1 MSQTNKIDSGRG
13 LVVAFGGCLI
23 NTWTFGVFYAFATAL
38 EQMVEEFNAR
48 LSGIAAFFAVTTFLF
63 FATGIVAGPL
73 ADRFGA
79 RRLITVGAVLMGWGL
94 WLTAQVDSLFA
105 GILIYGLGVGL
116 GIGSYLVPLS
126 VATGAWFEK
135 HRTLALGINTVGI
148 GLGTLIL
155 VPVAEW
161 LIRTAGWRAAFDLMG
176 IGSAIVYFLVALT
189 SFRPPTPPAPVA
201 TSISAARK
209 ALRRSE
215 FWRLYVAGFLMSV
228 ALFIPFVFLVQYAKE
243 QGIAS
248 STAAFLITS
257 LGLGSVLGRLGLGVL
272 GMRLCVLPLIIM
284 CFAIQPIAYIVW
296 LIAGAN
302 YPLLLLFAAL
312 LGVGYGGFVALSPV
326 AMAGIFGLE
335 GLGGVL
341 GIQYTSAGV
350 GALIGPIAAGAI
362 IDATGSYT
370 VAIVGAIFGS
380 LAAVFSVI
388 PMWRLGSGTP
398 PPPPAI
404 QTRFYL
410 SEPTVW
416 LVSPRSR

>member
-1 MSQTNKIDSGRG
+1 MSGKREIDGGRG
-13 LVVAFGGCLI
+13 WIVAFAGCAI

-38 EQMVEEFNAR
+38 EQMVDEFNAS
-48 LSGIAAFFAVTTFLF
+48 LSGIAAFFSVTTFLF
-63 FATGIVAGPL
+63 FAVGMLAGPL

-79 RRLITVGAVLMGWGL
+79 RRLVAVGAFLMGGGL
-94 WLTAQVDSLFA
+94 WLTAQVESLLA
-105 GILIYGLGVGL
+105 GIVIYGLGVGL

-155 VPVAEW
+155 VPFAEW
-161 LIRTAGWRAAFDLMG
+161 LIRTAGWRSAFELMG
-176 IGSAIVYFLVALT
+176 IGSAIVYAVVALL
-189 SFRPPTPPAPVA
+189 SFRPPTPPASVSV
-201 TSISAARK
+201 SISAARRAVRK
-209 ALRRSE
+209 SE
-215 FWRLYVAGFLMSV
+215 FWRLYAAGLLMSV

-272 GMRLCVLPLIIM
+272 GMRLGVLPLIIM
-284 CFAIQPIAYIVW
+284 CFGIQPIAYVLW
-296 LIAGAN
+296 LLSGSN
-302 YPLLLLFAAL
+302 YLLLLLFAGL

-341 GIQYTSAGV
+341 GVQYTSAGV

-370 VAIVGAIFGS
+370 VAIIGAIVVS
-380 LAAVFSVI
+380 LAATVSVL
-388 PMWRLGSGTP
+388 PMWRLGDGTP
-398 PPPPAI
+398 SETL
-404 QTRFYL
+404 TRSFL
-410 SEPTVW
+410 SQPTVW
-416 LVSPRSR
+416 LVSPR

>member
-1 MSQTNKIDSGRG
+1 MSGKREIDGGRG
-13 LVVAFGGCLI
+13 WIVAFAGCAI

-38 EQMVEEFNAR
+38 EQMVDEFNAS
-48 LSGIAAFFAVTTFLF
+48 LSGIAAFFSVTTFLF
-63 FATGIVAGPL
+63 FAVGMLAGPL

-79 RRLITVGAVLMGWGL
+79 RRLVAVGAFLMGGGL
-94 WLTAQVDSLFA
+94 WLTAQVESLLA
-105 GILIYGLGVGL
+105 GIVIYGLGVGL

-155 VPVAEW
+155 VPFAEW
-161 LIRTAGWRAAFDLMG
+161 LIRTAGWRSAFELMG
-176 IGSAIVYFLVALT
+176 IGSAIVYAVVALL
-189 SFRPPTPPAPVA
+189 SFRPPTPPASVSV
-201 TSISAARK
+201 SISAARRAIRK
-209 ALRRSE
+209 SE
-215 FWRLYVAGFLMSV
+215 FWRLYAAGFLMSV

-272 GMRLCVLPLIIM
+272 GMRLGVLPLIIM
-284 CFAIQPIAYIVW
+284 CFGIQPIAYVLW
-296 LIAGAN
+296 LLSGSN
-302 YPLLLLFAAL
+302 YLLLLLFAGL

-341 GIQYTSAGV
+341 GVQYTSAGV

-370 VAIVGAIFGS
+370 VAIIGAIVVS
-380 LAAVFSVI
+380 LAATISVL
-388 PMWRLGSGTP
+388 PMWRLGDGTP
-398 PPPPAI
+398 SETL
-404 QTRFYL
+404 TRSFL
-410 SEPTVW
+410 SQPTVW
-416 LVSPRSR
+416 LVSPR

>member
-1 MSQTNKIDSGRG
+1 MSGKREIDGGRG
-13 LVVAFGGCLI
+13 WIVAFAGCAI

-38 EQMVEEFNAR
+38 EQMVDEFNAS
-48 LSGIAAFFAVTTFLF
+48 LSGIAAFFSVTTFLF
-63 FATGIVAGPL
+63 FAVGMLAGPL

-79 RRLITVGAVLMGWGL
+79 RRLVAVGAFLMGGGL
-94 WLTAQVDSLFA
+94 WLTAQVESLLA
-105 GILIYGLGVGL
+105 GIVIYGLGVGL

-155 VPVAEW
+155 VPFAEW
-161 LIRTAGWRAAFDLMG
+161 LIRTAGWRSAFELMG
-176 IGSAIVYFLVALT
+176 IGSAIVYAVVALL
-189 SFRPPTPPAPVA
+189 SFRPPTPPASVSV
-201 TSISAARK
+201 SISAARRAVRK
-209 ALRRSE
+209 SE
-215 FWRLYVAGFLMSV
+215 FWRLYAAGLLMSV

-272 GMRLCVLPLIIM
+272 GMRLGVLPLIIM
-284 CFAIQPIAYIVW
+284 CFGIQPIAYVLW
-296 LIAGAN
+296 LLSGSN
-302 YPLLLLFAAL
+302 YLLLLLFAGL

-341 GIQYTSAGV
+341 GVQYTSAGV

-370 VAIVGAIFGS
+370 VAIIGAIVVS
-380 LAAVFSVI
+380 LAATISVL
-388 PMWRLGSGTP
+388 PMWRLGDGTP
-398 PPPPAI
+398 SESL
-404 QTRFYL
+404 TRSFL
-410 SEPTVW
+410 SQPTVW
-416 LVSPRSR
+416 LVSPR

>member
-1 MSQTNKIDSGRG
+1 MSGKREIDGGRG
-13 LVVAFGGCLI
+13 WIVAFAGCAI

-38 EQMVEEFNAR
+38 EQMVDEFNAS
-48 LSGIAAFFAVTTFLF
+48 LSGIAAFFSVTTFLF
-63 FATGIVAGPL
+63 FAVGMLAGPL

-79 RRLITVGAVLMGWGL
+79 RRLVAVGAFLMGGGL
-94 WLTAQVDSLFA
+94 WLTAQVESLLA
-105 GILIYGLGVGL
+105 GIVIYGLGVGL

-155 VPVAEW
+155 VPFAEW
-161 LIRTAGWRAAFDLMG
+161 LIRTAGWRSAFELMG
-176 IGSAIVYFLVALT
+176 IGSAIVYAVVALL
-189 SFRPPTPPAPVA
+189 SFRPPTPPASVSV
-201 TSISAARK
+201 SISAARRAVRK
-209 ALRRSE
+209 SE
-215 FWRLYVAGFLMSV
+215 FWRLYAAGFLMSV

-272 GMRLCVLPLIIM
+272 GMRLGVLPLIIM
-284 CFAIQPIAYIVW
+284 CFGIQPIAYVLW
-296 LIAGAN
+296 LLSGSN
-302 YPLLLLFAAL
+302 YLLLLLFAGL

-341 GIQYTSAGV
+341 GVQYTSAGV

-370 VAIVGAIFGS
+370 VAIIGAIVVS
-380 LAAVFSVI
+380 LAATISVL
-388 PMWRLGSGTP
+388 PMWRLGDGTP
-398 PPPPAI
+398 SETL
-404 QTRFYL
+404 TRSFL
-410 SEPTVW
+410 SQPTVW
-416 LVSPRSR
+416 LVSPR

>member
-1 MSQTNKIDSGRG
+1 MSGKREIDGGRG
-13 LVVAFGGCLI
+13 WIVAFAGCAI

-38 EQMVEEFNAR
+38 EQMVDEFNAS
-48 LSGIAAFFAVTTFLF
+48 LSGIAAFFSVTTFLF
-63 FATGIVAGPL
+63 FAVGMLAGPL

-79 RRLITVGAVLMGWGL
+79 RRLVAVGAFLMGGGL
-94 WLTAQVDSLFA
+94 WLTAQVESLLA
-105 GILIYGLGVGL
+105 GIVIYGLGVGL

-155 VPVAEW
+155 VPFAEW
-161 LIRTAGWRAAFDLMG
+161 LIRTAGWRSAFELMG
-176 IGSAIVYFLVALT
+176 IGSAIVYAVVALL
-189 SFRPPTPPAPVA
+189 SFRPPTPPASVSV
-201 TSISAARK
+201 SISAARRAVRK
-209 ALRRSE
+209 SE
-215 FWRLYVAGFLMSV
+215 FWRLYAAGLLMSV

-272 GMRLCVLPLIIM
+272 GMRLGVLPLIIM
-284 CFAIQPIAYIVW
+284 CFGIQPIAYVLW
-296 LIAGAN
+296 LLSGSN
-302 YPLLLLFAAL
+302 NLLLLLFAGL

-341 GIQYTSAGV
+341 GVQYTSAGI
-350 GALIGPIAAGAI
+350 GALIRPIAAGAI

-370 VAIVGAIFGS
+370 VAIIGAIVVS
-380 LAAVFSVI
+380 LAATISVL
-388 PMWRLGSGTP
+388 PMWRLGDGTP
-398 PPPPAI
+398 SESL
-404 QTRFYL
+404 TRSFL
-410 SEPTVW
+410 SQPTVW
-416 LVSPRSR
+416 LVSPR

>member
-1 MSQTNKIDSGRG
+1 MSGKREIDGGRG
-13 LVVAFGGCLI
+13 WIVAFAGCAI

-38 EQMVEEFNAR
+38 EQMVDEFNAS
-48 LSGIAAFFAVTTFLF
+48 LSGIAAFFSVTTFLF
-63 FATGIVAGPL
+63 FAVGMLAGPL

-79 RRLITVGAVLMGWGL
+79 RRLVAVGAFLMGGGL
-94 WLTAQVDSLFA
+94 WLTAQVESLLA
-105 GILIYGLGVGL
+105 GIVIYGLGVGL

-155 VPVAEW
+155 VPFAEW
-161 LIRTAGWRAAFDLMG
+161 LIRTAGWRSAFELMG
-176 IGSAIVYFLVALT
+176 IGSAIVYAVVALL
-189 SFRPPTPPAPVA
+189 SFRPPTPPASVSV
-201 TSISAARK
+201 SISAARRAIRK
-209 ALRRSE
+209 SE
-215 FWRLYVAGFLMSV
+215 FWRLYAAGFLMSV

-272 GMRLCVLPLIIM
+272 GMRLGVLPLIIM
-284 CFAIQPIAYIVW
+284 CFGIQPIAYVLW
-296 LIAGAN
+296 LLSGSN
-302 YPLLLLFAAL
+302 YLLLLLFAGL

-341 GIQYTSAGV
+341 GVQYTSAGV

-370 VAIVGAIFGS
+370 VAIIGAIVVS
-380 LAAVFSVI
+380 LAATVSVL
-388 PMWRLGSGTP
+388 PMWRLGDGTP
-398 PPPPAI
+398 SETL
-404 QTRFYL
+404 TRSFL
-410 SEPTVW
+410 SQPTVW
-416 LVSPRSR
+416 LVSPR

>member
-1 MSQTNKIDSGRG
+1 MSGQSEIDGARG
-13 LVVAFGGCLI
+13 WIVAFAGCAI

-38 EQMVEEFNAR
+38 EQMVDEFNAS
-48 LSGIAAFFAVTTFLF
+48 LSGIAAFFSVTTFLF
-63 FATGIVAGPL
+63 FAVGMLAGPL

-79 RRLITVGAVLMGWGL
+79 RRLVAVGAFLMGGGL
-94 WLTAQVDSLFA
+94 WLTAQVESLLT
-105 GILIYGLGVGL
+105 GIVIYGLGVGL

-161 LIRTAGWRAAFDLMG
+161 LIRTAGWRSAFELMG
-176 IGSAIVYFLVALT
+176 IGSIIVYGVVAMV
-189 SFRPPTPPAPVA
+189 SFRPPTPPASVSVSVA
-201 TSISAARK
+201 AARRAIRK
-209 ALRRSE
+209 SE
-215 FWRLYVAGFLMSV
+215 FWRLYTAGLLMSV

-272 GMRLCVLPLIIM
+272 GMRLGVLPLIIL
-284 CFAIQPIAYIVW
+284 CFGIQPIAYLLW
-296 LIAGAN
+296 LLAGAN

-341 GIQYTSAGV
+341 GVQYTSAGV
-350 GALIGPIAAGAI
+350 GALIGPISAGAI

-370 VAIVGAIFGS
+370 VAIVGAIFVS
-380 LAAVFSVI
+380 LAATVSVL
-388 PMWRLGSGTP
+388 PLWRLGDGAPIAP
-398 PPPPAI
+398 PK
-404 QTRFYL
+404 RSFL
-410 SEPTVW
+410 SQPTVW
-416 LVSPRSR
+416 LVSQR

>member
-1 MSQTNKIDSGRG
+1 MSGKREIDGGRG
-13 LVVAFGGCLI
+13 WIVAFAGCAI

-38 EQMVEEFNAR
+38 EQMVDEFNAS
-48 LSGIAAFFAVTTFLF
+48 LSGIAAFFSVTTFLF
-63 FATGIVAGPL
+63 FAVGMLAGPL

-79 RRLITVGAVLMGWGL
+79 RRLVAVGAFLMGGGL
-94 WLTAQVDSLFA
+94 WLTAQVESLLA
-105 GILIYGLGVGL
+105 GIVIYGLGVGL

-155 VPVAEW
+155 VPFAEW
-161 LIRTAGWRAAFDLMG
+161 LIRTAGWRSAFELMG
-176 IGSAIVYFLVALT
+176 IGSAIVYAVVALL
-189 SFRPPTPPAPVA
+189 SFRPPTPPASVSV
-201 TSISAARK
+201 SISAARRAIRK
-209 ALRRSE
+209 SE
-215 FWRLYVAGFLMSV
+215 FWRLYAAGLLMSV

-272 GMRLCVLPLIIM
+272 GMRLGVLPLIIM
-284 CFAIQPIAYIVW
+284 CFGIQPIAYVLW
-296 LIAGAN
+296 LLSGSN
-302 YPLLLLFAAL
+302 YLLLLLFAGL

-341 GIQYTSAGV
+341 GVQYTSAGV

-370 VAIVGAIFGS
+370 VAIIGAIVVS
-380 LAAVFSVI
+380 LAATISVL
-388 PMWRLGSGTP
+388 PMWRLGDGTP
-398 PPPPAI
+398 SESL
-404 QTRFYL
+404 TRSFL
-410 SEPTVW
+410 SQPTVW
-416 LVSPRSR
+416 LVSPR

>member
-1 MSQTNKIDSGRG
+1 MSGKREIDGGRG
-13 LVVAFGGCLI
+13 WIVAFAGCAI

-38 EQMVEEFNAR
+38 EQMVDEFNAS
-48 LSGIAAFFAVTTFLF
+48 LSGIAAFFSVTTFLF
-63 FATGIVAGPL
+63 FAVGMLAGPL

-79 RRLITVGAVLMGWGL
+79 RRLVAVGAFLMGGGL
-94 WLTAQVDSLFA
+94 WLTAQVESLLA
-105 GILIYGLGVGL
+105 GIVIYGLGVGL

-155 VPVAEW
+155 VPFAEW
-161 LIRTAGWRAAFDLMG
+161 LIRTAGWRSAFELMG
-176 IGSAIVYFLVALT
+176 IGSAIVYAVVALL
-189 SFRPPTPPAPVA
+189 SFRPPTPPASVSV
-201 TSISAARK
+201 SISAARRAIRK
-209 ALRRSE
+209 SE
-215 FWRLYVAGFLMSV
+215 FWRLYAAGFLMSV

-272 GMRLCVLPLIIM
+272 GMRLGVLPLIIM
-284 CFAIQPIAYIVW
+284 CFGIQPIAYVLW
-296 LIAGAN
+296 LLSGSN
-302 YPLLLLFAAL
+302 YLLLLLFAGV

-341 GIQYTSAGV
+341 GVQYTSAGV

-370 VAIVGAIFGS
+370 VAIIGAIVVS
-380 LAAVFSVI
+380 LAATISVL
-388 PMWRLGSGTP
+388 PMWRLGDGTP
-398 PPPPAI
+398 SETL
-404 QTRFYL
+404 TRSFL
-410 SEPTVW
+410 SQPTVW
-416 LVSPRSR
+416 LVSPR

>member
-1 MSQTNKIDSGRG
+1 MSGKREIDGGRG
-13 LVVAFGGCLI
+13 WIVAFAGCAI

-38 EQMVEEFNAR
+38 EQMVDEFNAS
-48 LSGIAAFFAVTTFLF
+48 LSGIAAFFSVTTFLF
-63 FATGIVAGPL
+63 FAVGMLAGPL

-79 RRLITVGAVLMGWGL
+79 RRLVAVGAFLMGGGL
-94 WLTAQVDSLFA
+94 WLTAQVESLLA
-105 GILIYGLGVGL
+105 GIVIYGLGVGL

-155 VPVAEW
+155 VPFAEW
-161 LIRTAGWRAAFDLMG
+161 LIRTAGWRSAFELMG
-176 IGSAIVYFLVALT
+176 IGSAIVYAVVALL
-189 SFRPPTPPAPVA
+189 SFRPPTPPASVSV
-201 TSISAARK
+201 SISAARRAVRK
-209 ALRRSE
+209 SE
-215 FWRLYVAGFLMSV
+215 FWRLYAAGFLMSV

-272 GMRLCVLPLIIM
+272 GMRLGVLPLIIM
-284 CFAIQPIAYIVW
+284 CFGIQPIAYVLW
-296 LIAGAN
+296 LLSGSN
-302 YPLLLLFAAL
+302 YLLLLLFAGL

-341 GIQYTSAGV
+341 GVQYTSAGV

-370 VAIVGAIFGS
+370 VAIIGAIVVS
-380 LAAVFSVI
+380 LAATVSVL
-388 PMWRLGSGTP
+388 PMWRLGDGTP
-398 PPPPAI
+398 SESL
-404 QTRFYL
+404 TRSFL
-410 SEPTVW
+410 SQPTVW
-416 LVSPRSR
+416 LVSPR